1 MMLIKS
7 KRVKNVLI
15 LLGLMAIIAASNYH
29 GYRVG
34 VTVGQEAD
42 IGIFGEALKRN
53 NGCLRSKDL
62 KCLKTVNK
70 VLLIAFN
77 SKLLALKEK
86 GIFVRDMKSIDQYLT
101 WSEATLANYK

>member
-1 MMLIKS
+1 M
-7 KRVKNVLI
+7 KNVLI
-15 LLGLMAIIAASNYH
+15 VLGLIAIIAASNYH

-53 NGCLRSKDL
+53 NECLNTKDL
-62 KCLKTVNK
+62 KCLKTANQ
-70 VLLIAFN
+70 VLLIAFK

-86 GIFVRDMKSIDQYLT
+86 GIFVQDNQSIDQYLK
-101 WSEATLANYK
+101 WAEAALSNYE

>member
-7 KRVKNVLI
+7 KRIKTILIVLGSI
-15 LLGLMAIIAASNYH
+15 ALIAAANYH

-34 VTVGQEAD
+34 VTAGQEAD
-42 IGIFGEALKRN
+42 VGVLGEALKRN
-53 NGCLRSKDL
+53 NECLSSKDL
-62 KCLKTVNK
+62 KCLRTTNQ

-77 SKLLALKEK
+77 SKLVALKEK
-86 GIFVRDMKSIDQYLT
+86 GIFVRDIKAIDQYLT